1 MFRRVVTSEMNASA
15 FDVTEVESDL
25 LKGLTALESEYEE
38 VAPAADDGG
47 NYIFVRLGTFDL
59 DRLGPDYDQ
68 DETVIYHRFDRR
80 ALDGDHYG
88 FVTVKR
94 LTIDG
99 QYPDNTQ
106 ENRDLG
112 DDLRDVLETDE
123 TLFWSRRFTDEV
135 DVTESEDIKR
145 VISHVRRCLEYPWD

>member
-1 MFRRVVTSEMNASA
+1 MDSSA
-15 FDVTEVESDL
+15 FDVPEVNDDL
-25 LKGLTALESEYEE
+25 LEGLTALEAEYKE
-38 VAPAADDGG
+38 VTPATDDGG

-59 DRLGPDYDQ
+59 DRFGPDYDQ
-68 DETVIYHRFDRR
+68 DETLIYHRFDRR

-99 QYPDNTQ
+99 RYPDNTQ

-112 DDLRDVLETDE
+112 DDLRDELDTDE

-135 DVTESEDIKR
+135 DVAEPEDIRR
-145 VISHVRRCLEYPWD
+145 VFSHVRRCLEYPWE

>member
-1 MFRRVVTSEMNASA
+1 MDASA
-15 FDVTEVESDL
+15 FDVPEVDGEL
-25 LKGLTALESEYEE
+25 LEGLTALEVEHEE
-38 VAPAADDGG
+38 VTPAADDGG

-80 ALDGDHYG
+80 TLDGDHYG
-88 FVTVKR
+88 FVTVDR
-94 LTIDG
+94 LKIDG

-112 DDLRDVLETDE
+112 DELRDELDTDE

-135 DVTESEDIKR
+135 TVTEPEDIKR
-145 VISHVRRCLEYPWD
+145 AVPHVRRCLEYPWE

>member
-1 MFRRVVTSEMNASA
+1 MDSAA
-15 FDVTEVESDL
+15 FDVPDVNDDL
-25 LKGLTALESEYEE
+25 LEGLTILEAEHKE
-38 VAPAADDGG
+38 VTPATDDGG

-59 DRLGPDYDQ
+59 DSLGPDYDQ
-68 DETVIYHRFDRR
+68 DETLIYHRFDRR

-88 FVTVKR
+88 FITVKR

-99 QYPDNTQ
+99 KYPDNTQ

-112 DDLRDVLETDE
+112 DDLRDELDTDE

-135 DVTESEDIKR
+135 DVEEPEDIKR
-145 VISHVRRCLEYPWD
+145 VISHVRRCLEYPWK

>member
-1 MFRRVVTSEMNASA
+1 MDDSA
-15 FDVTEVESDL
+15 FDVPKVDDRL
-25 LKGLTALESEYEE
+25 LEGLTALEAKHEG
-38 VAPAADDGG
+38 VKPVADDGG

-59 DRLGPDYDQ
+59 DRLGPDYNE
-68 DETVIYHRFDRR
+68 DETLIYHRFDRR

-94 LTIDG
+94 LMIDG
-99 QYPDNTQ
+99 QYPDNTR

-112 DDLRDVLETDE
+112 DDLRDELDTDE

-135 DVTESEDIKR
+135 DVAKPEDIKR
-145 VISHVRRCLEYPWD
+145 VMAHVRRCLEYPWQ

>member
-1 MFRRVVTSEMNASA
+1 MDATS
-15 FDVTEVESDL
+15 FDVPELEGNL
-25 LKGLTALESEYEE
+25 QEGLTTLEAEHEE
-38 VAPAADDGG
+38 VTPAADDGG
-47 NYIFVRLGTFDL
+47 NYIFVCLGTFDL
-59 DRLGPDYDQ
+59 ERLGPDYDQ
-68 DETVIYHRFDRR
+68 GETLIYHRFDRR

-106 ENRDLG
+106 ENRDLA
-112 DDLRDVLETDE
+112 DDLRNELDTNE

-135 DVTESEDIKR
+135 DVSEPEDIKR
-145 VISHVRRCLEYPWD
+145 VIPHVRRCLEYPWE